1 MVKPRPLSN
10 FSYPFFMKKKCREN
24 LKLFC
29 KAFLYRI
36 QYSCKQKTVECLSFS
51 LFLSNRK
58 FRQEFCRC
66 YDLFPV
72 LRNKSATKF
81 MNTINYKKRRNPR
94 IDCFVK
100 KERDPRFTTIPFK
113 PLTDEK

>member
-1 MVKPRPLSN
+1 MFVVFFIFVKQEISSR
-10 FSYPFFMKKKCREN
+10 
-24 LKLFC
+24 
-29 KAFLYRI
+29 
-36 QYSCKQKTVECLSFS
+36 SC
-51 LFLSNRK
+51 N
-58 FRQEFCRC
+58 
-66 YDLFPV
+66 LFPV

-81 MNTINYKKRRNPR
+81 MNTINYKKRRKPR